1 MQKLTIIM
9 LAFVAMIATACGSKY
24 NKKTCEDLC
33 EKINDGKKL
42 TNDDYAECI
51 KQCEA
56 ILKELQSHL
65 EAIKAKAEDKDDK
78 AIDLWDDFDTDNEE
92 MFEHFRTMYN
102 ALEYAD
108 LKGENKTNFKELEK
122 LDKEVDRLWERT
134 RKKVNR
140 LDD

>member
-9 LAFVAMIATACGSKY
+9 LSLVALIATACGSKY
-24 NKKTCEDLC
+24 NEKTCEDLC

-92 MFEHFRTMYN
+92 MIEHFRTMYN

-122 LDKEVDRLWERT
+122 LKKEVDRLWERT
-134 RKKVNR
+134 RKKVYR
-140 LDD
+140 LVD

>member
-24 NKKTCEDLC
+24 NEETC
-33 EKINDGKKL
+33 
-42 TNDDYAECI
+42 
-51 KQCEA
+51 
-56 ILKELQSHL
+56 
-65 EAIKAKAEDKDDK
+65 
-78 AIDLWDDFDTDNEE
+78 DTDDMLTHYN
-92 MFEHFRTMYN
+92 TMYYELSN
-102 ALEYAD
+102 AD

-122 LDKEVDRLWERT
+122 LNKEVDRLWERT

>member
-24 NKKTCEDLC
+24 NEKTCEDLC

-56 ILKELQSHL
+56 ILKERQSHL

-78 AIDLWDDFDTDNEE
+78 AIDEWEDFNDDTADMLTHYN
-92 MFEHFRTMYN
+92 TMYDELSN
-102 ALEYAD
+102 AD

-134 RKKVNR
+134 LKKVYR
-140 LDD
+140 LVD

>member
-24 NKKTCEDLC
+24 NEKTCEDLC
-33 EKINDGKKL
+33 KKINDGKKL

-78 AIDLWDDFDTDNEE
+78 AIDEWEDFEDDTADMLTHYN
-92 MFEHFRTMYN
+92 TMYYELSN
-102 ALEYAD
+102 AD

-122 LDKEVDRLWERT
+122 LKKEVDRLWKRT

-140 LDD
+140 LVD

>member
-24 NKKTCEDLC
+24 NEKTCEDLC

-42 TNDDYAECI
+42 TDDDYAECI

-65 EAIKAKAEDKDDK
+65 EAIKAKAEDMD
-78 AIDLWDDFDTDNEE
+78 DTDDMLTHYN
-92 MFEHFRTMYN
+92 TMYYELSN
-102 ALEYAD
+102 AD

-122 LDKEVDRLWERT
+122 LDKEVDRLWKRT
-134 RKKVNR
+134 RKKVYR
-140 LDD
+140 LVD